1 MRLCRVT
8 FLLTLLLIFSHG
20 VQGQDDEE
28 EEEEEEEM
36 EEDELSAMVTSAPSE
51 CPKDCTCTQEGVVN
65 CAGVDL
71 KEFPANL
78 PENTNH
84 ISLQN
89 NRIEEIPA
97 EDLIRLYQLETLN
110 LQNNRL
116 TSRGLPDDLFK
127 ELENLGYLYLA
138 NNKLTLAPRFL
149 PNSLIS
155 ADFAANFII
164 KIYVMTFGHKP
175 NLRSVYLHN
184 NKLSDAGLPDNMF
197 NRSDNVE
204 ILILSS
210 NFLRQVPKYLPP
222 ALYKLHL
229 KNNRLE
235 KIPSGA
241 FSNLM
246 GLRELYLQNNF
257 LSNEGMDNETFVN
270 LNRLEY
276 LDLSSN
282 NLTHIP
288 SGLPRNIVILHLEKN
303 SIRSIS
309 NNVLIQIRNLE
320 YLLLHNNKLRARG
333 IHPSAFLGL
342 KKLHTLHIY
351 NNLLEK
357 VPAGLPRRVKTLML
371 LHNQITGISKDDFAT
386 TYLLEDLNLRY
397 NKILSSAVHKD
408 AFRKLRLLKTLELS
422 GNFLRSVPHGLPKN
436 LEILRLNDN
445 EISSIPQD
453 TLAGMSKLKELYLKN
468 NKLKISSI
476 YIGAWVELSSLQ
488 LLDLSGNL
496 LSYVPPDLPESLEYL
511 YLQSNKISTVPDSA
525 FQSTP
530 NLKGIFLRFNTL
542 TLESVMESAFQ
553 GLEKLQ
559 VLDIENN
566 LAFKVTKKKKEEET
580 DNDD

>member
-1 MRLCRVT
+1 
-8 FLLTLLLIFSHG
+8 
-20 VQGQDDEE
+20 
-28 EEEEEEEM
+28 M
-36 EEDELSAMVTSAPSE
+36 EWMFVEL
-51 CPKDCTCTQEGVVN
+51 Q
-65 CAGVDL
+65 
-71 KEFPANL
+71 
-78 PENTNH
+78 
-84 ISLQN
+84 Q
-89 NRIEEIPA
+89 
-97 EDLIRLYQLETLN
+97 
-110 LQNNRL
+110 
-116 TSRGLPDDLFK
+116 RGLPTACRLDLR
-127 ELENLGYLYLA
+127 ELLHRVLVEIRELQPLVTWGQRGL
-138 NNKLTLAPRFL
+138 LTLAPRFL

-155 ADFAANFII
+155 ADFAANYIT
-164 KIYVMTFGHKP
+164 KIYGMTFGHKP

-184 NKLSDAGLPDNMF
+184 NKLTDAGLPDNVF

-204 ILILSS
+204 ILIMSS
-210 NFLRQVPKYLPP
+210 NFLRHVPKNLPP
-222 ALYKLHL
+222 ALYKLHM

-235 KIPSGA
+235 KIPAGA
-241 FSNLM
+241 FSHLT

-257 LSNEGMDNETFVN
+257 LSNEGMNNETFMN

-282 NLTHIP
+282 NLTHVP

-303 SIRSIS
+303 SIRNIS
-309 NNVLIQIRNLE
+309 NDVLTQIRNLE

-333 IHPSAFLGL
+333 IHPLAFLGL
-342 KKLHTLHIY
+342 KKLHTLHMY

-357 VPAGLPRRVKTLML
+357 IPAGLPRRVKTLML

-397 NKILSSAVHKD
+397 NKIMSSAVHKD

-453 TLAGMSKLKELYLKN
+453 TLAGMSKLKEIYMKN

-476 YIGAWVELSSLQ
+476 YTGAWSELNSLQ

-496 LSYVPPDLPESLEYL
+496 LTYVPPDLPESLEYL
-511 YLQSNKISTVPDSA
+511 YLQSNKISIITDSA

-542 TLESVMESAFQ
+542 TPQSVMESAFE

-566 LAFKVTKKKKEEET
+566 LAFKVTKKEKEEDTEK
-580 DNDD
+580 DD